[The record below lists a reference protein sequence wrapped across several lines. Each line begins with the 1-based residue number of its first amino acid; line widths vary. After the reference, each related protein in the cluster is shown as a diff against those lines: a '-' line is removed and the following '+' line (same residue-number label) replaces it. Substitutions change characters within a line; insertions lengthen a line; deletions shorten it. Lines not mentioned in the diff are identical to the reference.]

1 MPDPTYI
8 VTALTVAVTITVA
21 LRALPFALKNAV
33 AGSALLADVGR
44 WMPLGAITVLAV
56 YCLAQIDLTTPTR
69 GLPEL
74 AGVAVT
80 VVVHR
85 WRRNVVL
92 SILTGT
98 ATCMILTNWVLPAWL
113 TCGCRAATLIT

>member
-8 VTALTVAVTITVA
+8 ATALTVAVTITVA

-56 YCLAQIDLTTPTR
+56 YCLAQIALTTPT
-69 GLPEL
+69 L
-74 AGVAVT
+74 ACPNWPASPSPSSCTGFVATSCSASSPVP
-80 VVVHR
+80 R
-85 WRRNVVL
+85 
-92 SILTGT
+92 
-98 ATCMILTNWVLPAWL
+98 PA
-113 TCGCRAATLIT
+113 

>member
-1 MPDPTYI
+1 VPDATY
-8 VTALTVAVTITVA
+8 VAGALAVTVVITVA
-21 LRALPFALKNAV
+21 LRAIPFALKNAV

-56 YCLAQIDLTTPTR
+56 YCLAQIDRATPTR

-80 VVVHR
+80 VAAHR

-98 ATCMILTNWVLPAWL
+98 ATCMTLTNRVLP
-113 TCGCRAATLIT
+113 T

>member
-1 MPDPTYI
+1 M
-8 VTALTVAVTITVA
+8 TALTVAVTITVA
-21 LRALPFALKNAV
+21 LRALPFALKNAL

-56 YCLAQIDLTTPTR
+56 YCLAQIDPSTPTR
-69 GLPEL
+69 GLSEL

-80 VVVHR
+80 IVVHR
-85 WRRNVVL
+85 LRRNVVL

-98 ATCMILTNWVLPAWL
+98 ATSMILTNWVLP
-113 TCGCRAATLIT
+113 T

>member
-1 MPDPTYI
+1 VPDPTY
-8 VTALTVAVTITVA
+8 VATALAVTVAITVG
-21 LRALPFALKNAV
+21 LRALPFAVKNVV

-44 WMPLGAITVLAV
+44 WMPLGAITVLAI
-56 YCLAQIDLTTPTR
+56 YCLAQVDLTARTH

-80 VVVHR
+80 VAVHR

-92 SILTGT
+92 SIVAGT
-98 ATCMILTNWVLPAWL
+98 AACMILTSWL
-113 TCGCRAATLIT
+113 LAT